1 MAVAEA
7 RTPAGAGKTGDRW
20 RWRGYCCLAAALPFA
35 LFGYDTLF
43 WFLVVAS
50 FACAREA
57 ASQFGWR
64 AGYLDCKTQAAK
76 RLREVRRG

>member
-1 MAVAEA
+1 MAET
-7 RTPAGAGKTGDRW
+7 RTPAQAEENGDRW
-20 RWRGYCCLAAALPFA
+20 RRRGHYCLAVAVPFA

-43 WFLVVAS
+43 WFLVVVG
-50 FACAREA
+50 FACARQA

-64 AGYLDCKTQAAK
+64 AGYLDCKTHAAK